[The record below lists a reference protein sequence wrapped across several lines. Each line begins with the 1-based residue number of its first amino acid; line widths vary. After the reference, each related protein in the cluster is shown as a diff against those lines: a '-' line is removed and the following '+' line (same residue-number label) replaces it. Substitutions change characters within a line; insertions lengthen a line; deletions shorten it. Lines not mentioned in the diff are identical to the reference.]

1 MGAKTSFA
9 LIVAAAIVG
18 CASAPI
24 TPGDVAHLQPGTHIR
39 VHVWAPG
46 GPGPG
51 SIVSGTY
58 QGQDDTKIFLVDGS
72 NKRVEIFKGEIHDD
86 TRDIK

>member
-1 MGAKTSFA
+1 MWA
-9 LIVAAAIVG
+9 VAFVLG
-18 CASAPI
+18 CSSPPI
-24 TPGDVAHLQPGTHIR
+24 TPDDVAHLQPGAHIK

-51 SIVSGTY
+51 AIVSGIY
-58 QGQDDTKIFLVDGS
+58 EGQDDTKIVVMEGT
-72 NKRVEIFKGEIHDD
+72 KRVEIYKAEIHDD

>member
-1 MGAKTSFA
+1 MRNKILSFV
-9 LIVAAAIVG
+9 VAAVCAS

-24 TPGDVAHLQPGTHIR
+24 TPDAVAHLKPGDSIR

-51 SIVSGTY
+51 SYISGTY
-58 QGQDDTKIFLVDGS
+58 QGQDDAKIFIMAGG
-72 NKRVEIFKGEIHDD
+72 KRMEIYKAEIHDD
-86 TRDIK
+86 TRDVK